1 VKLAA
6 DASVLLS
13 ALMGGQAK
21 RVLRHPAIEE
31 IPTAEVTLAEAPA
44 FLRSSRHGTGRGPRR
59 GKI

>member
-1 VKLAA
+1 
-6 DASVLLS
+6 
-13 ALMGGQAK
+13 MGGQAK